1 MRHRRDEQNSFLQP
15 NQQFDLRTSQGKLI
29 ASIMASI
36 AEFERDLI
44 KERVKS
50 GIAAAKAR
58 GQRFGRQPG
67 QRIKSDRLAPRV
79 VKLVDEGVSYRQIA
93 EKLRISKTTV
103 TEIMKRQRRA

>member
-15 NQQFDLRTSQGKLI
+15 YQQFDLRTSQGKLI
-29 ASIMASI
+29 ASIMASL